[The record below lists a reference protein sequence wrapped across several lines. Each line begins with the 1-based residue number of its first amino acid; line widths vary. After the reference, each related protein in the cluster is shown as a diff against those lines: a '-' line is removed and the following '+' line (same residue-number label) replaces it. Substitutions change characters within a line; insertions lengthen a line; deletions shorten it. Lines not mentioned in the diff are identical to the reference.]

1 MSRSPSSAAAGSS
14 AASTHKRRW
23 GLGDEKSA
31 LCFLVPNLIGVVL
44 FVVFP
49 VVFSLTMAF
58 TNWDLTQHN
67 AFSERPIRFI
77 GLQNFV
83 DLLSEGQFLRFLGNT
98 LFIMMGIP
106 VGMAGSLG
114 AAMLLMHDARPQRRK
129 WAFVLAG
136 IGLCV
141 GVITLAAA
149 GAPGAGVTI
158 LVGGVFCT
166 VLGFGFAGGPTF
178 YRTIFYTPH
187 FVAGV
192 ATFILWKKLY
202 NPQDG
207 PINGAVRPVLGVV
220 ESATIASPGWLVG
233 LLPVA
238 MIGVMAVV
246 FWLGLGML
254 RRRWVDGE
262 LGGVAALLPL
272 VVLHIPWAIGLAW
285 SPTRPYAALLVIAAA
300 AVWVGQVL
308 RVLRGDERFRAS
320 PTAGFGGAMFLSV
333 LAMAGVFIALG
344 FAAAMAGL
352 PQAAQEGLE
361 PPRWL
366 TSIGWAKPA
375 LMIMGFWGAIGSNN
389 MLLYLA
395 ALTNVPPALYEAADI
410 DGANRVQRFWNVT
423 WPQLAPTTFF
433 ILVMSTIG
441 GLQGGFEQA
450 RVMTGGGPAGA
461 TTTLSYFIY
470 IEGFQTGRLGFASAV
485 AWGLFAL
492 IFAVTLV
499 NWRFGNKNVSD

>member
-1 MSRSPSSAAAGSS
+1 M
-14 AASTHKRRW
+14 
-23 GLGDEKSA
+23 L
-31 LCFLVPNLIGVVL
+31 FLLPNLVGVLL

-67 AFSERPIRFI
+67 AFSDRPLRFV
-77 GLQNFV
+77 GLRNFT
-83 DLLSEGQFLRFLGNT
+83 DLVTEGSFLRFLGNT

-106 VGMAGSLG
+106 LGMAGSLG
-114 AAMLLMHDARPQRRK
+114 AAMLLINDARPKRRGI
-129 WAFVLAG
+129 AIFCAGTGLCLGVLAM
-136 IGLCV
+136 
-141 GVITLAAA
+141 AAA
-149 GAPGAGVTI
+149 GAPGAGVTLLI
-158 LVGGVFCT
+158 AGVFC
-166 VLGFGFAGGPTF
+166 VVMGSGFALGPTF

-207 PINGAVRPVLGVV
+207 PVNAALRPAL
-220 ESATIASPGWLVG
+220 ATIEAGVNQSPPWAIGLISWLLFV
-233 LLPVA
+233 
-238 MIGVMAVV
+238 VMAGVT
-246 FWLGLGML
+246 WLGISVL
-254 RRRWVDGE
+254 RRRWMDGE
-262 LGGVAALLPL
+262 LGGLAAALPIL
-272 VVLHIPWAIGLAW
+272 VLHVPWVTGAIW
-285 SPTRPYAALLVIAAA
+285 EPTQGHMSVLIVALLLIWAGQIALTIRNKDWFECKAT
-300 AVWVGQVL
+300 
-308 RVLRGDERFRAS
+308 E
-320 PTAGFGGAMFLSV
+320 GFGSAMFISV
-333 LAMAGVFIALG
+333 FSMVATFIALG
-344 FAAAMAGL
+344 MIAVTDALPEMAAR
-352 PQAAQEGLE
+352 GLE
-361 PPRWL
+361 TPRWL

-395 ALTNVPPALYEAADI
+395 ALTNVSPELYEAADI
-410 DGANRVQRFWNVT
+410 DGANRMQRFWNVT

-485 AWGLFAL
+485 AWGLFLL
-492 IFAVTLV
+492 IFGVTLL
-499 NWRFGNKNVSD
+499 NWRFGNKSVSD